1 MQVKD
6 SDAPDFQI
14 DQNSDWLSGQE
25 ARRELGFTNPQ
36 SVRNLRL
43 AGDIEGR
50 LKPNGHY
57 EYCPQ
62 SIAAYLRRRQA
73 RRGGN

>member
-6 SDAPDFQI
+6 SDAQDFQI
-14 DQNSDWLSGQE
+14 DQDGEWLSGQE
-25 ARRELGFTNPQ
+25 AQRELGFTNPQ

-43 AGDIEGR
+43 SGDIVGR

-57 EYCPQ
+57 EYSPE
-62 SIAAYLRRRQA
+62 SVAAYLRKRQA
-73 RRGGN
+73 RRGGS